1 MINLLHRYIF
11 KELLVSIGISF
22 CFFLFVLLMGET
34 IRDLSELL
42 TSGKLGFKL
51 FLQLMAL
58 LIPHLA
64 IYAIPFAVLS
74 GILIGLGRMC
84 SDKEITAMK
93 ASGFSLYQ
101 IASSVFFIAFLGMV
115 ISAAFSL
122 YYGPKSTLTY
132 RSLIAQSLSENPIG
146 FIQEKKFVKDFPGY
160 VIYVND
166 REGKELKD
174 FWVWELNEADEVQL
188 FARAQSGKLDY
199 DKSRRSLLL
208 NLQNGSIEGRTT
220 LDTSSINAN
229 SPKIL
234 YFQSLPIVLPLNALF
249 ENLSTGP
256 VRYKDMTFPQLM
268 DERKVLREKEEGSDG
283 IISEERKHLQLY
295 IHENLS
301 QAYSV
306 FALSL
311 VAIPLAIRVG
321 RKESLINVLIAL
333 LIALLYHLLTVF
345 MSWFDGVEGI
355 RSDLLIWI
363 PNILFQFLGIWLFS
377 KAARK

>member
-1 MINLLHRYIF
+1 MISLLHRYIL
-11 KELLVSIGISF
+11 KELLISIGISF
-22 CFFLFVLLMGET
+22 CFFLLILLMGET

-42 TSGKLGFKL
+42 TSGKLGFNL
-51 FLQLMAL
+51 FLKLIVL

-64 IYAIPFAVLS
+64 IYAIPFALLS

-84 SDKEITAMK
+84 ADEEITAMK
-93 ASGFSLYQ
+93 SSGFSLYQ
-101 IASSVFFIAFLGMV
+101 ISSSAFLIAFFGMIISSV
-115 ISAAFSL
+115 FSL

-132 RSLIAQSLSENPIG
+132 RSLIAQSLAENPMG

-160 VIYVND
+160 VIFANE
-166 REGKELKD
+166 REGNELND

-188 FARAQSGKLDY
+188 FIRSQRGQLDY
-199 DKSRRSLLL
+199 NANKRALLL
-208 NLQNGSIEGRTT
+208 NLEHGSIESRTT
-220 LDTSSINAN
+220 LDASSISAS

-234 YFQSLPIVLPLNALF
+234 YFQSLPIVLSLDALF
-249 ENLSTGP
+249 EDLSTGP
-256 VRYKDMTFPQLM
+256 LRYKEMTLGQLM
-268 DERKVLREKEEGSDG
+268 DERETLKEKELQADG
-283 IISEERKHLQLY
+283 RMSEERKHLQLY

-333 LIALLYHLLTVF
+333 LIALLYHLLTAS

-377 KAARK
+377 QAARQ